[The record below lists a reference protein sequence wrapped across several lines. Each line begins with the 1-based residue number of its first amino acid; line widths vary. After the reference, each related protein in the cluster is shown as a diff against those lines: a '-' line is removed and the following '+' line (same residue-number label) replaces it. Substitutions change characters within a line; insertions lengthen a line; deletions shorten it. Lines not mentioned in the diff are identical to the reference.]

1 MQTFL
6 DRIGGLLDQYASGQG
21 AATREEAQ
29 EHYDQIA
36 QHVPPDVLR
45 GTIGPAIGG
54 LDGVQVEDRIR
65 RSASQM
71 TPEQRGGMLSQLLGG
86 LAGAGGLRDILG
98 RIGVDPSVASNPQA
112 ASAQDVAKVAA
123 YAKDERPDLFHKAME
138 FYAEHPLLVK
148 TMGTLAVAAIAK
160 RLAGGRRPGLL

>member
-1 MQTFL
+1 MATFL
-6 DRIGGLLDQYASGQG
+6 DRIGGLLDQYANGQG

-54 LDGVQVEDRIR
+54 LEGEQVEDRIR
-65 RSASQM
+65 RSASRM

-86 LAGAGGLRDILG
+86 LAGAGGLREVLG

-112 ASAQDVAKVAA
+112 ASPQDVAKVAA

-138 FYAEHPLLVK
+138 FYAEHPVLVK

>member
-1 MQTFL
+1 M
-6 DRIGGLLDQYASGQG
+6 
-21 AATREEAQ
+21 
-29 EHYDQIA
+29 
-36 QHVPPDVLR
+36 
-45 GTIGPAIGG
+45 
-54 LDGVQVEDRIR
+54 
-65 RSASQM
+65 
-71 TPEQRGGMLSQLLGG
+71 
-86 LAGAGGLRDILG
+86 
-98 RIGVDPSVASNPQA
+98 DPSVASNPQA